1 MRQRKSDSPRTV
13 NLSRVF
19 SKWIGQRRL
28 TFSTS
33 SQKPRWPS
41 VNARSSGTSSS
52 GGRLPAFSALLDFAG
67 GPVRASSFG
76 REAWS

>member
-1 MRQRKSDSPRTV
+1 MNQYKFDAPRTV
-13 NLSRVF
+13 ILSRVF
-19 SKWIGQRRL
+19 SKWTGRRRL
-28 TFSTS
+28 SFSTS

-41 VNARSSGTSSS
+41 VSARSSGMS
-52 GGRLPAFSALLDFAG
+52 GSVGRWPRFGAETPVSG